1 MTKHQ
6 HPVLVGDVRGSG
18 AMALAIVVM
27 VLVFLYLVRSILFPF
42 VFAGIVAYVCTPL
55 VDGLARRTHWPRWIF
70 AVATLIVLLA
80 IAALLGVLGAPPLI
94 REFARVA
101 SDLEGT
107 LATLTRQLL
116 GQGHVTLLGQSVDA
130 GAAAGY
136 LVQNIRDWLG
146 ESGRVATLLGL
157 GFAGVFGFIL
167 TVVLLGY
174 LLIGGAGLAEGLFW
188 LVPPRARPF
197 VHRVW
202 DDLDPILRR
211 YFIGVALVVLYASI
225 VAYIGLGLIL
235 GLRHAVFLALITGI
249 LEIVPI
255 VGPAASAVLA
265 GLVAVQEARSAWNII
280 AYVAYAT
287 VLRISIDE
295 FFGPIVLGKAAYVR
309 PVLVMF
315 CFLAGAVL
323 FGIVGVILAIPVAL
337 TIKATLAE
345 LYREP
350 EALTE

>member
-1 MTKHQ
+1 MIKHQ
-6 HPVLVGDVRGSG
+6 RPVLIGDVRGSG
-18 AMALAIVVM
+18 ATAITIVLV
-27 VLVFLYLVRSILFPF
+27 VLVFFYLVRHILFPF

-55 VDGLARRTHWPRWIF
+55 IDLLARRTNWPRLIF
-70 AVATLIVLLA
+70 AVAVLIVLLG
-80 IAALLGVLGAPPLI
+80 IAALVGFLGAPPLLN
-94 REFARVA
+94 EFTRAI
-101 SDLEGT
+101 SDLQGT
-107 LATLTRQLL
+107 LADLTRRLL
-116 GQGHVTLLGQSVDA
+116 GDGQVTVLGQPVDA
-130 GAAAGY
+130 SAAAAY
-136 LVQNIRDWLG
+136 LVQSIRDWLG
-146 ESGRVATLLGL
+146 ESGRVAALLGL
-157 GFAGVFGFIL
+157 GFAGFFGSIL
-167 TVVLLGY
+167 TLVLLGY
-174 LLIGGAGLAEGLFW
+174 LLIGGSGLAEGLFW

-202 DDLDPILRR
+202 VDLNPILRR

-255 VGPAASAVLA
+255 VGPAASAGLA
-265 GLVAVQEARSAWNII
+265 GIVAVQEARSGWSIV
-280 AYVAYAT
+280 AYIAYAT
-287 VLRISIDE
+287 VLRVSIDE

-315 CFLAGAVL
+315 CFLSGAVL